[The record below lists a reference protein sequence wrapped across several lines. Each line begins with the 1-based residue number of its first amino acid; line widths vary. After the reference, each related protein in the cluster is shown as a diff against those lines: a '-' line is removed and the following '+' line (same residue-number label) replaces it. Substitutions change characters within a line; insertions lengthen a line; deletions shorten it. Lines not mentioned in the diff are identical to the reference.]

1 MQLPL
6 EQRQRYEVS
15 VLKPQ
20 GFRHL
25 TSSVVHGGFSSYYSS
40 TYYTACSDVERF
52 QATDEVHIN
61 NITNHLQ
68 SSHGFNSS
76 RHNIRCSAKVFTSFS
91 ICEDKEWSDICD
103 DNFTASDA
111 TVVCR
116 ELGYSDTGTERLLTM
131 IMKI

>member
-1 MQLPL
+1 MMDFHPIIH
-6 EQRQRYEVS
+6 YN
-15 VLKPQ
+15 P
-20 GFRHL
+20 
-25 TSSVVHGGFSSYYSS
+25 S
-40 TYYTACSDVERF
+40 TNIYYTACSNVERF
-52 QATDEVHIN
+52 QATDEVQIK

-76 RHNIRCSAKVFTSFS
+76 RHHIQCSAKVFTSFS

-116 ELGYSDTGTERLLTM
+116 ELGYSDTGTYTECLL
-131 IMKI
+131 K